1 MIYLDT
7 SALLKQLVEEEQS
20 GALDTYLRAE
30 PGIAFTSLL
39 AEVELPLTLGRGGL
53 DPALGPE
60 LLRYLAMVDLTPAI
74 RQLAAGYGPLGL
86 RTLDAIHV
94 ATAVELTAATGI
106 DIDITVVTYDHRM
119 VAGCAELGLP
129 SLSPGVSN

>member
-7 SALLKQLVEEEQS
+7 SALLKQLVEEEHS

-30 PGIAFTSLL
+30 PGIAFTSIL
-39 AEVELPLTLGRGGL
+39 AEVELPLALGRGGL

-74 RQLAAGYGPLGL
+74 RQRAAGYGPLGL

-106 DIDITVVTYDHRM
+106 DITVVTYDHRM

-129 SLSPGVSN
+129 SRSPGVSN